1 MTERLA
7 NEKISS
13 LLLSLALPSI
23 LAQLA
28 TLIYNMVDRIYIGRL
43 ADGSLAIAGIGLCTA
58 IITIITAFTNLF
70 GRGGAPLASIKLGE
84 ERKDVAEKIL
94 GNCFLSLVI
103 SSLIIMVILF
113 LFGDQI
119 LLIFGASENTL
130 PYAMNYLRI
139 YTIGTIF
146 AQLSVGLNYF
156 INTQGFAKYGM
167 LTLLIGGILNII
179 LDPIFIFL
187 FQMGVAGAA
196 LATIISQFVSCIW
209 VLKFLFGKKTLIKIK
224 KENMHFDLDIMK
236 KVLGLGFSPF
246 FMTSTEGILQVSF
259 NRQLLFFGGDLA
271 VSSMTIMLSMAQML
285 SLPMEGIAQG
295 SQPIISFNFGA
306 KNYHRVKQTISLAL
320 KSALTYSIIGVM
332 LMEIFPEFFV
342 GLFAK
347 DPQLIQLGS
356 NMLRIYVFGF
366 MIMGANSTYQQTYTS
381 LGFGKKSFFFAFYRK
396 IILLIPLIY
405 ILPLFISNGV
415 FAVILAEPISDLL
428 TTITNTFAFKKFIK
442 IQLKEQEETSIEQ

>member
-43 ADGSLAIAGIGLCTA
+43 PDGSLAIAGIGLCTA
-58 IITIITAFTNLF
+58 IITIINAFTNLF

-84 ERKDVAEKIL
+84 EKKEVAEKIL
-94 GNCFLSLVI
+94 GNCFLSLIV
-103 SSLIIMVILF
+103 SSLIMMMMLF
-113 LFGDQI
+113 IFGSQI
-119 LLIFGASENTL
+119 LMLFGASENTL
-130 PYAMNYLRI
+130 PYAMDYLRI
-139 YTIGTIF
+139 YTVGTIF

-179 LDPIFIFL
+179 LDPIFIFA
-187 FQMGVAGAA
+187 FHMGVAGAA
-196 LATIISQFVSCIW
+196 LATILSQLVSCLW
-209 VLKFLFGKKTLIKIK
+209 VLKFLFGNKTLIKIRK
-224 KENMHFDLDIMK
+224 KYMKFDVDIMK

-271 VSSMTIMLSMAQML
+271 VSSMTIMLSMSQML
-285 SLPMEGIAQG
+285 FLPMEGIAQG
-295 SQPIISFNFGA
+295 SQPIISYNFGA
-306 KNYHRVKQTISLAL
+306 KNYYRVKQTISLAL
-320 KSALTYSIIGVM
+320 KSALTYSFIGVM
-332 LMEIFPEFFV
+332 LMEIFPQFFV

-347 DPQLIQLGS
+347 DPELIQLGS
-356 NMLRIYVFGF
+356 SMLRIYIFGF
-366 MIMGANSTYQQTYTS
+366 IIMGANSTYQQTYSS
-381 LGFGKKSFFFAFYRK
+381 LGFGKKSFLFAFYRK

-405 ILPLFISNGV
+405 ILPLFIPNGV

-428 TTITNTFAFKKFIK
+428 TTITNTFAFQKFVK
-442 IQLKEQEETSIEQ
+442 TRLIEQR